1 MRILMMVHLFPPA
14 GIGGAERQCFRQAQA
29 LVRRGHEV
37 AIATPWWVGR
47 CKRRETIDGVHV
59 HRLGWLLPL
68 TWQARR
74 WHDRVKRPVPES
86 GAPATAATAPARGKR
101 FRWMSLAERPGLLS
115 FLAETALAVKTGRL
129 QADVVHVHES
139 HWLAGFAHWVAEAMR
154 VPVFCK
160 EASAPVLRWGGAQD
174 VPFAARWKERRNRC
188 RFVAITPDIADLL
201 RQQGIPADRIVQVS
215 NGMELPADPA
225 VPARHTRGLYVGNFS
240 QGTHFKAFDV
250 LIQAFGRAVRQ
261 EPGMRFRLHGRG
273 DVSGWRNFAREQ
285 GCAAEM
291 DFAGETNDVHG
302 ALRESGYFVLPSR
315 VEGLSNA
322 LLEAMAMGLP
332 AIVSDIPAN
341 RVAVRDRVEG
351 LVVPVGDVE
360 ALAAALLALYRA
372 ADLRVRLGAAARRR
386 VETEFEIGKV
396 AEQLERMYQA
406 AMSADVAQRK
416 EQCRL

>member
-1 MRILMMVHLFPPA
+1 MKILMMVHLFPPA

-37 AIATPWWVGR
+37 AILTPWWMGR
-47 CKRRETIDGVHV
+47 CPRHEVIAGVHV

-68 TWQARR
+68 TWQARK

-86 GAPATAATAPARGKR
+86 GAPAAAAAPPPKR

-129 QADVVHVHES
+129 RADVVHVHES
-139 HWLAGFAHWVAEAMR
+139 HWLAGFAQWLAEAMR

-174 VPFAARWKERRNRC
+174 VPFAERWKQRRARC

-201 RQQGIPADRIVQVS
+201 RQQGIPAERIAQVS

-225 VPARHTRGLYVGNFS
+225 DPARNTLGLYVGNFS
-240 QGTHFKAFDV
+240 QGAHFKAFDV

-273 DVSGWRNFAREQ
+273 DVAGWRDFAREQ
-285 GCAAEM
+285 GCVAEM
-291 DFAGETNDVHG
+291 DFAGETNDVHA
-302 ALRESGYFVLPSR
+302 ALRQSGYFVLPSR

-332 AIVSDIPAN
+332 AIVSDISAN
-341 RVAVRDRVEG
+341 RTAVRDRVEG
-351 LVVPVGDVE
+351 LVVPVGDVA
-360 ALAAALLALYRA
+360 ALAAGMLALYRD

-396 AEQLERMYQA
+396 AAQLERMYQA
-406 AMSADVAQRK
+406 AVSADAARRTEK
-416 EQCRL
+416 CRL